1 MTDEIDRLCV
11 ALGLTPS
18 PAQSRNL
25 LKYLDLLLHWNATY
39 NLTAVRERPAMLTQ
53 HLADCL
59 AVVRP
64 VQCVAALGA
73 CRTWGVDSEKRPQR
87 GQFLPDLQAHSPA
100 MGQKAGEKWTA
111 EAVSQP
117 TIPKSDRLLGRL
129 LDVGSGGGLPGVLL
143 AIMLPALEV
152 TCVDSVGKKA
162 AFIRQ
167 AAATLG
173 LQNLHAAHARVEALA
188 VTPFDLITSRAFASL
203 TDFTNL
209 SRNLLAPGACWMAMK
224 GKRPDAEIAALP
236 PGIEVFHVEPLLVPG
251 LDAERCLVWM
261 RLSTQPTPS

>member
-1 MTDEIDRLCV
+1 
-11 ALGLTPS
+11 
-18 PAQSRNL
+18 
-25 LKYLDLLLHWNATY
+25 
-39 NLTAVRERPAMLTQ
+39 MLTQ

-64 VQCVAALGA
+64 VQRVAA
-73 CRTWGVDSEKRPQR
+73 Q
-87 GQFLPDLQAHSPA
+87 
-100 MGQKAGEKWTA
+100 
-111 EAVSQP
+111 
-117 TIPKSDRLLGRL
+117 GRL

-143 AIMLPALEV
+143 AIMLPALDV

-167 AAATLG
+167 AAGTLG

-188 VTPFDLITSRAFASL
+188 VNPFDLITSRAFASL
-203 TDFTNL
+203 ADFTHL
-209 SRNLLAPGACWMAMK
+209 SRPLLAPGACWMAMK

-236 PGIEVFHVEPLLVPG
+236 PGIDVFHVEPLLVPS

-261 RLSTQPTPS
+261 RLSTQPKSS